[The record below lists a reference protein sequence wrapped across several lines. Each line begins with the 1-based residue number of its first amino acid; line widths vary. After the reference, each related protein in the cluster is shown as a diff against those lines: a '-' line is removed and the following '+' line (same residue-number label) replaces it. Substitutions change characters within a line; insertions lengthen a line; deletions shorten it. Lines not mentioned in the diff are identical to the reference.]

1 MHKNFFRQIDA
12 ASADQE
18 LCLYP
23 FSNARNES
31 IFSQFRREELC
42 SLDSNHLFSLTTAR
56 INHLSLWLMSNQLD
70 EMIEMACTRKNRD
83 VIRKRFQDKNQAVRA
98 LRFENGILN

>member
-1 MHKNFFRQIDA
+1 
-12 ASADQE
+12 
-18 LCLYP
+18 
-23 FSNARNES
+23 
-31 IFSQFRREELC
+31 
-42 SLDSNHLFSLTTAR
+42 
-56 INHLSLWLMSNQLD
+56 MSNQLD